1 MILAIMMMVR
11 IVLFMMMLLIVMIV
25 PCLTKPFILLLLLG
39 YLCTIYTQINTTVQ
53 TKLPFSL
60 QKFINLPRSD
70 IPFSWLNGIAVVGV
84 APFSIYFLKVLE
96 LQDLGNS
103 HSL

>member
-1 MILAIMMMVR
+1 
-11 IVLFMMMLLIVMIV
+11 MLIIINV

-84 APFSIYFLKVLE
+84 AFFSIYFLKALE

>member
-84 APFSIYFLKVLE
+84 ALFSIYFLKVLE

>member
-1 MILAIMMMVR
+1 MMMVR
-11 IVLFMMMLLIVMIV
+11 IVLFMMMVLIIINV

-53 TKLPFSL
+53 TKLLFSL

-84 APFSIYFLKVLE
+84 AFYSIYFLKVLE

-103 HSL
+103 HS

>member
-11 IVLFMMMLLIVMIV
+11 IVLLIVMIV

-39 YLCTIYTQINTTVQ
+39 YLCTIYTQINTAVQ
-53 TKLPFSL
+53 TKLLFSL

-84 APFSIYFLKVLE
+84 ALFSIYFLKVLE

>member
-1 MILAIMMMVR
+1 MILAIMIMVR
-11 IVLFMMMLLIVMIV
+11 IVLFMMMMVNV

-53 TKLPFSL
+53 TKLLFSL
-60 QKFINLPRSD
+60 QKFINLARSD

-84 APFSIYFLKVLE
+84 ALFSIYSLKSLG

>member
-11 IVLFMMMLLIVMIV
+11 IVLFMIMMVIIMNT
-25 PCLTKPFILLLLLG
+25 PCQTKPFILLLLLG

-60 QKFINLPRSD
+60 QKFINLARSD

-84 APFSIYFLKVLE
+84 ALFSIYFLKVLE

>member
-11 IVLFMMMLLIVMIV
+11 IVLFMMMVLIIINV

-53 TKLPFSL
+53 TKLLFSL

-84 APFSIYFLKVLE
+84 AFYSIYFLKVLE

-103 HSL
+103 HS

>member
-1 MILAIMMMVR
+1 MIIRMIATTTMMSMQV
-11 IVLFMMMLLIVMIV
+11 ILTITTIL

-60 QKFINLPRSD
+60 QKFINLARSD
-70 IPFSWLNGIAVVGV
+70 IPFSWLNGIAVVEV

>member
-1 MILAIMMMVR
+1 MILAIMMMAR
-11 IVLFMMMLLIVMIV
+11 IVLFMMMMVIIINV

-53 TKLPFSL
+53 TKLLFSL
-60 QKFINLPRSD
+60 QKFINLPCSD

-84 APFSIYFLKVLE
+84 ALFSIYSLKVLE

>member
-11 IVLFMMMLLIVMIV
+11 IVLFMMMKLLIINV

-53 TKLPFSL
+53 TKLLFSL

-84 APFSIYFLKVLE
+84 ALLSIYFLKVLE
-96 LQDLGNS
+96 LQCLGNN